1 MFLPGSLLAA
11 FIQQQHRGNSD
22 SKESLLLPV
31 IDHLHTMLLA
41 TRIEKIRYQVSIKSV
56 STVSTNTLMLRPLK
70 DMLPTLIVCYNLA
83 KTGDSDIL
91 MCFKQAILPEMQ
103 SESSLER
110 TKTLF
115 FKQLKFFLTCLDTD
129 VRRYTSEW
137 LFLLSDENGKCLQL
151 FIACLRGCPIAFISK
166 FADPSENNN
175 NNSLMCLQRRRT
187 RTTLAWGTQS
197 ACYA

>member
-11 FIQQQHRGNSD
+11 FIQQQHRGNSG

-41 TRIEKIRYQVSIKSV
+41 TRIEK
-56 STVSTNTLMLRPLK
+56 TRPLK